1 MDATPVVT
9 CFLRHRSDVLLL
21 RRSDEVGSY
30 PGRWGGVAGHVADD
44 EGRDRDPEAAARAE
58 LGEEAGVD
66 DATLVRAG
74 EPFEF
79 ADGDYRWRVHPFLF
93 EVDDRAVETHWET
106 AEHEWVPPTAIRR
119 RETVPALWTSYDR
132 VRPRVATVREDRE
145 HGSSWL
151 SIRALEVLRDE
162 AAAAVEGRKR
172 EAETTERERVADGD
186 GGSGDADGT
195 SWDGLAAVAAALLDA
210 RPSMAVV
217 ANRVNQAMYEAGD
230 DRTPAAVERAASD
243 GIDRAYAADER
254 AAAAAAEQ
262 LPDRLATLSR
272 SGTVRRALAAADP
285 EAVLVAESRPG
296 REGVGVAESL
306 AGDCEV
312 TLTTDAAF
320 PAELARRE
328 AGALVV
334 GADRLLPDGRVVNKV
349 GTRAAALAAPA
360 ACPCYVVT
368 ASAKVATDERI
379 DREERD
385 PAEVYDGDAPVSV
398 ANPTFDVTPAEAVT
412 VVTEDGPLDAA
423 GVGAVAERHREW
435 AQWRER

>member
-58 LGEEAGVD
+58 LGEEVGVVN
-66 DATLVRAG
+66 ATPVRAG
-74 EPFEF
+74 ESFEVE
-79 ADGDYRWRVHPFLF
+79 DGDYRWRVHPFLF
-93 EVDDRAVETHWET
+93 EIDDRDVETDWET
-106 AEHEWVPPTAIRR
+106 AEYEWVPPTEILR

-132 VRPRVATVREDRE
+132 VRPRAAAVREDRE

-151 SIRALEVLRDE
+151 SVRALEVLRDE
-162 AAAAVEGRKR
+162 AAAAVEGRER
-172 EAETTERERVADGD
+172 AAEATERERFADGE
-186 GGSGDADGT
+186 SGDGDDAAG
-195 SWDGLAAVAAALLDA
+195 WDGLAAVAAALLDA

-217 ANRVNQAMYEAGD
+217 ENRVNRAMHEAGD
-230 DRTPAAVERAASD
+230 ERTPAAVERAAAT
-243 GIDRAYAADER
+243 GIERAYYADER
-254 AAAAAAEQ
+254 AAAAAADR
-262 LPDRLATLSR
+262 LPDRVATLSR

-285 EAVLVAESRPG
+285 DAVLVAESRPG

-306 AGDCEV
+306 ADGCEV

-328 AGALVV
+328 EGALVV
-334 GADRLLPDGRVVNKV
+334 GADRILPDGRVVNKV

-360 ACPCYVVT
+360 VCPCYVVA
-368 ASAKVATDERI
+368 ASAKIAAGERI
-379 DREERD
+379 EREERD
-385 PAEVYDGDAPVSV
+385 PTEVYDGDASVSV
-398 ANPTFDVTPAEAVT
+398 ANPTFDVTPSEAVT
-412 VVTEDGPLDAA
+412 VVTEDGPLDDE
-423 GVGAVAERHREW
+423 GVDAVAARHREW
-435 AQWRER
+435 AGWE

>member
-21 RRSDEVGSY
+21 RRSDDVGSY
-30 PGRWGGVAGHVADD
+30 PGQWGGVAGHVADD

-58 LGEEAGVD
+58 LREEAGVD
-66 DATLVRAG
+66 GATLVRTG

-79 ADGDYRWRVHPFLF
+79 ADGEYRWRVHPFLF
-93 EVDDRAVETHWET
+93 EADDRAVETHWET
-106 AEHEWVPPTAIRR
+106 AEHEWVPPTEILR

-145 HGSSWL
+145 HGSAWL
-151 SIRALEVLRDE
+151 SVRALEVLRDE
-162 AAAAVEGRKR
+162 AAVTVEGRER
-172 EAETTERERVADGD
+172 EAETTERERFADGESD
-186 GGSGDADGT
+186 SAAGGTDWDA
-195 SWDGLAAVAAALLDA
+195 LAAVAEALLDA

-217 ANRVNQAMYEAGD
+217 ENRVNRAMYEAGD
-230 DRTPAAVERAASD
+230 ERTPAAIERAAEEE
-243 GIDRAYAADER
+243 IEQAYYADER

-262 LPDRLATLSR
+262 LPDRVATLSR
-272 SGTVRRALAAADP
+272 SGTVRRTLAAADP
-285 EAVLVAESRPG
+285 DAVLVAESRPG

-328 AGALVV
+328 VGALVV
-334 GADRLLPDGRVVNKV
+334 GADRILPDGRVVNKV

-360 ACPCYVVT
+360 VCPCYVVA
-368 ASAKVATDERI
+368 ASAKIAVDGTV

-385 PAEVYDGDAPVSV
+385 STEVYDGDAPVSV

-412 VVTEDGPLDAA
+412 VVTEDGPLDDE
-423 GVGAVAERHREW
+423 GVETVAERHREW
-435 AQWRER
+435 TAWRER